1 MPQID
6 TFPAKVSLLSIG
18 DELLLGEITDTN
30 MPHIA
35 RSLLPLGLAV
45 IGCETV
51 GDEMSDIVAA
61 FQRAL
66 ARADIVMATGGLGP
80 TDDDLTMAALAKALG
95 VELEFYPV
103 VMEQMAE
110 RLKRPLSA
118 STAGNRKQAFLP
130 KGAHVLRNDWGT
142 APGVHV
148 TIPSILPAGTD
159 SQFPNCRKLVSVPA
173 GGKSVSVPAGGKSVS
188 VPAGEKHV
196 FLMPGVPREMKG
208 LLNARILPI
217 LAQRFPAPQAIVIK
231 TLHSFGIP
239 ESVVGER
246 IKDLMQAGRN
256 PNVGTRVGGGVVS
269 VRLVAT
275 AATQEEARALL
286 ATPVEKVREALREGF
301 FGEDDENALAQAAL
315 KALLAR
321 RRTAA
326 VAESCTGGLVAARL
340 TDIPGSSAA
349 FLEGAVVY
357 SNTAKTR
364 ACGVKPET
372 IAAHGAVSA
381 PTAHELAAGIRAR
394 AGADIGVAVTGIAG
408 PDGATPGK
416 PVGLVF
422 FGVATAKG
430 VQTYERNYP
439 GYDRQTVRDRA
450 AAQAL
455 DFLRRAALEE

>member
-1 MPQID
+1 MPQ
-6 TFPAKVSLLSIG
+6 PHSLANRVSLLSIG

-30 MPHIA
+30 MPYLA
-35 RSLLPLGLAV
+35 RGLLPLGLTV
-45 IGCETV
+45 IGSETV
-51 GDEMSDIVAA
+51 GDELGEIVAA

-66 ARADIVMATGGLGP
+66 ARADVIIATGGLGP
-80 TDDDLTMAALAKALG
+80 TDDDLTMEALAKALG
-95 VELEFYPV
+95 VGLEFRQE
-103 VMEQMAE
+103 VMEQMAA

-118 STAGNRKQAFLP
+118 FASSNRKQAFLP
-130 KGAHVLRNDWGT
+130 QGAQVLRNDWGT

-148 TIPSILPAGTD
+148 VLPSPLAAEGTGVRA
-159 SQFPNCRKLVSVPA
+159 SC
-173 GGKSVSVPAGGKSVS
+173 
-188 VPAGEKHV
+188 EKHV

-208 LLNARILPI
+208 LLNERILPL
-217 LAQRFPAPQAIVIK
+217 LAERFPAPQAILVK
-231 TLHSFGIP
+231 TLHCFGIP
-239 ESVVGER
+239 ESIVGDRLKE
-246 IKDLMQAGRN
+246 LMQPGRN

-275 AATQEEARALL
+275 AATQEQALALL
-286 ATPVEKVREALREGF
+286 AAPVERVREALREGL
-301 FGEDDENALAQAAL
+301 FGEDKENTLALAAL

-321 RRTAA
+321 RKTLAL
-326 VAESCTGGLVAARL
+326 AESCTAGLVAARL

-349 FLEGAVVY
+349 FLEGAIVY
-357 SNTAKTR
+357 SNAAKIRT
-364 ACGVKPET
+364 CGVKPET
-372 IAAHGAVSA
+372 LSAHGVVSA
-381 PTAHELAAGIRAR
+381 PAAQELAVGIRAR

-408 PDGATPGK
+408 PAGATPGK

-455 DFLRRAALEE
+455 DLLRRAALEE